1 MTDISSDQME
11 AIIGDSIAFIRSITN
26 VYGSEKGMELWE
38 TIADTIDPVIKGKVF
53 FAILTGTHEDRVTLS
68 GAVSGTNKIVCI
80 KTIRQ
85 YTGYGLVEAKNA
97 YESASDYGQKVFLK
111 INPKDRRA
119 MIDELRQNGMI
130 VS

>member
-53 FAILTGTHEDRVTLS
+53 FAILTGTHEDRVTFWYQQDRLHQDYS
-68 GAVSGTNKIVCI
+68 AVYRLWVGRGQECI
-80 KTIRQ
+80 
-85 YTGYGLVEAKNA
+85 
-97 YESASDYGQKVFLK
+97 
-111 INPKDRRA
+111 
-119 MIDELRQNGMI
+119 
-130 VS
+130 